1 MSLDFIYNRHSVRKF
16 TQEQVPIEDVKTII
30 EAATYAPS
38 GKNTQNWHFV
48 VIRDKE
54 KIIQIADMIEK
65 RHLEIAHL
73 SQNEKVKEFFLKFV
87 KYHIAFK
94 SAPTLIL
101 AYAGPYPLTEL
112 DILRETH
119 APVEAIDEIL
129 AIDSRVQNVSAAM
142 ENLLLAASEMGY
154 GTCWMTGFGYARK
167 EIEAFIG
174 LDQPGYDLISMTP
187 LGLPASTPFVIPRK
201 PLDEIL
207 TIIE

>member
-16 TQEQVPIEDVKTII
+16 TEEQVPLDDVRKII

-48 VIRDKE
+48 VLRDKE
-54 KIIQIADMIEK
+54 KIMRIADMIEK
-65 RHLEIAHL
+65 KHVEIANT

-101 AYAGPYPLTEL
+101 AYAGPYSLTEL
-112 DILRETH
+112 DILRENN
-119 APVEAIDEIL
+119 APTEAIDEIL
-129 AIDSRVQNVSAAM
+129 AIDSRIQNVSAAM

-154 GTCWMTGFGYARK
+154 GTCWMTGFGYVKK

-174 LDQPGYDLISMTP
+174 LHKSGYDLIALTP
-187 LGLPASTPFVIPRK
+187 LGFPSGEPFIIPRK
-201 PLDEIL
+201 PLDEVL

>member
-16 TQEQVPIEDVKTII
+16 TDKQVPIEDLKTII

-48 VIRDKE
+48 AIRDKE

-65 RHLEIAHL
+65 RHLEITHL
-73 SQNEKVKEFFLKFV
+73 SQNEKVKEFFLKFM

-101 AYAGPYPLTEL
+101 AYAGPYSLTEL
-112 DILRETH
+112 DILRETN
-119 APVEAIDEIL
+119 APAEEIDEIL

-174 LDQPGYDLISMTP
+174 LDKPGYDLISMTP
-187 LGLPASTPFVIPRK
+187 LGLPASAPFAIARK
-201 PLDEIL
+201 PVDEIL

>member
-1 MSLDFIYNRHSVRKF
+1 MSLDFIYNRHSIRKF
-16 TQEQVPIEDVKTII
+16 TEQQVPIEDVKKIV

-48 VIRDKE
+48 AIRDSE
-54 KIIQIADMIEK
+54 KIKKISEMIES
-65 RHLEIAHL
+65 RHVEIA
-73 SQNEKVKEFFLKFV
+73 NMAKDEKIKNFFLKFV

-94 SAPTLIL
+94 NAPTLIL

-112 DILRETH
+112 DILRENNASTQ
-119 APVEAIDEIL
+119 EIDEIL
-129 AIDSRVQNVSAAM
+129 AIDSRIQNVSAAM

-174 LDQPGYDLISMTP
+174 LDKPGYDLIALTP
-187 LGLPASTPFVIPRK
+187 LGFPQGEPFILPRK
-201 PLDEIL
+201 PLDEVL